1 MVRSL
6 EQANGGSTLL
16 ATQNGLETWGPPSIQ
31 WFSLIGPI
39 ENAILRQLIYLLMT
53 YLPSGN
59 LT

>member
-39 ENAILRQLIYLLMT
+39 ENAILRQLIYLLT
-53 YLPSGN
+53 LW
-59 LT
+59 